1 MNHSDRYYSKV
12 QRAASEWSFPGTLTM
27 PYALR
32 VCVQSRGWVDI
43 PRRWH
48 PKRMKP
54 TQGMVQQRH
63 RRSILVQPFKE
74 HLETQMTLPFQ
85 TRISPIST
93 RQTTTDSQWVMNP
106 VQRAVN
112 SVIAQEKGRFLV
124 EEEGYLHEDLQR
136 TDYNQIFSKD
146 EQGHSR
152 TFKDK

>member
-1 MNHSDRYYSKV
+1 
-12 QRAASEWSFPGTLTM
+12 
-27 PYALR
+27 
-32 VCVQSRGWVDI
+32 
-43 PRRWH
+43 
-48 PKRMKP
+48 
-54 TQGMVQQRH
+54 
-63 RRSILVQPFKE
+63 
-74 HLETQMTLPFQ
+74 
-85 TRISPIST
+85 
-93 RQTTTDSQWVMNP
+93 MNP